1 MTIRAIVAVILT
13 MIMSNLNYYVI
24 IFIVLE
30 MIENYMHAT
39 ASAYPLVL

>member
-1 MTIRAIVAVILT
+1 MTIRAIVAVIL